1 MTFTG
6 QVIQVGRMSREEHR
20 HAANATVMR
29 W

>member
-1 MTFTG
+1 MAFAG
-6 QVIQVGRMSREEHR
+6 QVIEVGRMSREEHR